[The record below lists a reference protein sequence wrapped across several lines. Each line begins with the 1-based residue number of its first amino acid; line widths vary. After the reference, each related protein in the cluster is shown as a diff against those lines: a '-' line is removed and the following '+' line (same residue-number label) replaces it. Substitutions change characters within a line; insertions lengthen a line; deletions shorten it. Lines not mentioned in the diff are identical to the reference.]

1 MQHQL
6 SSLPPYLQL
15 RCSYLVF
22 YKGNLNTSVR
32 IYISAHVQ
40 RFCKKSLCQ
49 YVKFLSKVH
58 FFSELIVQK
67 EKQIA
72 PETEAFSI
80 MNVPLQ
86 AASAQASK

>member
-1 MQHQL
+1 M
-6 SSLPPYLQL
+6 
-15 RCSYLVF
+15 R
-22 YKGNLNTSVR
+22 
-32 IYISAHVQ
+32 SA
-40 RFCKKSLCQ
+40 
-49 YVKFLSKVH
+49 FLSKVH

-67 EKQIA
+67 EKQEA